1 MPLGII
7 VYGVSVTPRIK
18 FCGLGKIK
26 LLKTSFLPK
35 NSSFLQKF
43 PLSAPNM
50 LKLSYLKKRH
60 EFQILPPNILL

>member
-26 LLKTSFLPK
+26 PEQSVTCTESYDLLFESL
-35 NSSFLQKF
+35 
-43 PLSAPNM
+43 
-50 LKLSYLKKRH
+50 
-60 EFQILPPNILL
+60 

>member
-7 VYGVSVTPRIK
+7 VYGVSVTPQIK
-18 FCGLGKIK
+18 FCGLGKLK

-43 PLSAPNM
+43 PLSAPNT
-50 LKLSYLKKRH
+50 LKLS
-60 EFQILPPNILL
+60 